1 MGKPWENFSQLRRGG
16 RQDDGVGGPHTR
28 SGGSRLILAL
38 RKQHVGLLPWTAGT
52 NLGAADTS
60 LVRVANWVD

>member
-1 MGKPWENFSQLRRGG
+1 MGKFQSVAAWGSSRRWGG
-16 RQDDGVGGPHTR
+16 AHTR
-28 SGGSRLILAL
+28 LGGSRLILAL

-60 LVRVANWVD
+60 LIRVANWVD

>member
-1 MGKPWENFSQLRRGG
+1 MGKFQSVAAWGSSRRWAGG
-16 RQDDGVGGPHTR
+16 AHTR

-60 LVRVANWVD
+60 LIRVANWVD